1 MKSTLFIILFYLTI
15 VFTVSA
21 QNYRIQNFDMNNGLP
36 SNAVRVVMKDS
47 KGFIWIGTDGGLCKY
62 DGKNFDVYTT
72 SNGLSG
78 NKIWAI
84 EEDKNGLIW
93 IGTYDNGIS
102 TYNGKHYKPYK
113 LNDTINQH
121 VRCSGYLPE
130 FDCIGFGT
138 DSGIITITNGKA
150 QYFNPENKNS
160 SKERLLIISVQET
173 INSLV
178 FHSYYYVPS
187 YEYFPKDK
195 ILKVPHG
202 YDQLGVN
209 NIFGAAINNCKD
221 TVVAFMGGE
230 VIVLKKNENVV
241 FQNTGMITSMVKDKF
256 DNVWLAGWDGTQSGK
271 TGGVFKLKD
280 YELIDYTN
288 KLGIESRF
296 AWTIFND
303 SASGFNWIGTLDKGL
318 YVSKNSFFEY
328 YDLNLP
334 KITINDFI
342 ISDSITWIAADDYL
356 IKKTDTDTVFFDKKY
371 FSWIAG
377 NTNAEHLKNFFQ
389 NQDQNLD
396 FLYLGFDNANQ
407 LYVATNYA
415 FYRYNK
421 KNDNFSFAGINRFPF
436 FFTQNEFYSVGWS
449 RLRKYKNPNDF
460 ETSVELTSANYP
472 YDVSRIYSHGNEKW
486 FASWSNGLYV
496 FDNGEFTNLNEENDK
511 LDSNVKDVC
520 FGKNGNIYVAQSN
533 CEILVCRYDN
543 GEFVVLD
550 SYDNKSGIIGNNINW
565 VAISKNGF
573 LMLGTD
579 KGLNLILNPDD
590 RKTRK
595 IKFFNEKDGY
605 CARNST
611 VAKNDTEGNVWID
624 TDKGLLK
631 INADAL
637 AGFKVEDNLRT
648 DSVQVNEI
656 IFADILRKDN
666 VSLRYSQN
674 FISFFF
680 SKPNFS
686 DPEKDVIYYRLLGQT
701 DKWIE
706 AAPDGRIDFFALSPD
721 DYEFQI
727 RCFNKT
733 NGEFGKT
740 ISHRFTIQKPWWATF
755 WFIGLT
761 ILLLSLVIIWIIR
774 QKIKKIKEEAEK
786 KTQISKQIAELEM
799 KALQSQMNPHFVFN
813 SINSIQNFVLG
824 NQTDDALKYLAHF
837 SQLLR
842 SVLNFASLKYISI
855 AEELEFLDHYTQ
867 LEKMRF
873 DNGFAIDYHI
883 ENSIN
888 PKEVLIPPMV
898 LQPII
903 ENSIKHGLVYKNPQ
917 GKIAVSFDL
926 CGEIL
931 CCTVSDN
938 GIGPEQ
944 ASKKQTKAHTSK
956 ALGIIRE
963 RLKILYSNPQTSI
976 EINDQNPG
984 CKVTLKF
991 ELKFV
996 E

>member
-1 MKSTLFIILFYLTI
+1 
-15 VFTVSA
+15 
-21 QNYRIQNFDMNNGLP
+21 MNNGLP

-62 DGKNFDVYTT
+62 DGKNFEVYTKN
-72 SNGLSG
+72 NGLSG

-84 EEDKNGLIW
+84 EEDKHGVLW

-102 TYNGKHYKPYK
+102 TYNGKHFKPYK
-113 LNDTINQH
+113 LNDTINKH

-130 FDCIGFGT
+130 YDCVGFGT
-138 DSGIITITNGKA
+138 ESGIITITNGKA

-160 SKERLLIISVQET
+160 SKERLLIISIQAT
-173 INSLV
+173 LNSMV
-178 FHSYYYVPS
+178 FHSYYDYPS
-187 YEYFPKDK
+187 YRYLPENKTLKSINEYKTLEKSVVFGSIINNNFDTIVSYRGIEVA
-195 ILKVPHG
+195 ILKKDSV
-202 YDQLGVN
+202 L
-209 NIFGAAINNCKD
+209 IFP
-221 TVVAFMGGE
+221 
-230 VIVLKKNENVV
+230 
-241 FQNTGMITSMVKDKF
+241 NTGMITSMVKDKLG
-256 DNVWLAGWDGTQSGK
+256 NIWLAGWDGTQSGK
-271 TGGVFKLKD
+271 TGGVFKLKN

-303 SASGFNWIGTLDKGL
+303 TISGFNWIGTLDKGL
-318 YVSKNSFFEY
+318 YVFKNSFFEY
-328 YDLNLP
+328 YDFDLQ

-342 ISDSITWIAADDYL
+342 ISDSVTWIAADDYL
-356 IKKTDTDTVFFDKKY
+356 IKETQTDTIFFDKKY
-371 FSWIAG
+371 FSRIPG
-377 NTNAEHLKNFFQ
+377 NVEAEHLKNLFQ
-389 NQDQNLD
+389 NKDQNLD

-460 ETSVELTSANYP
+460 ETSVELTSAIYP
-472 YDVSRIYSHGNEKW
+472 YDVSRIYERENEKW

-511 LDSNVKDVC
+511 LDSNVKDIC
-520 FGKNGNIYVAQSN
+520 FGKNGIIYVAQSN

-543 GEFVVLD
+543 GEFEVLD
-550 SYDNKSGIIGNNINW
+550 SYDNKTGIVGNNINW
-565 VAISKNGF
+565 IAISINGY

-637 AGFKVEDNLRT
+637 AGFKVEDNLRI
-648 DSVQVNEI
+648 DSVKVNEI
-656 IFADILRKDN
+656 IFDDILSKDN
-666 VSLRYSQN
+666 VSLRYNRN

-686 DPEKDVIYYRLLGQT
+686 DPEKDVIYYRLLGQS

-706 AAPDGRIDFFALSPD
+706 ATPDGRIDFFPLSPGE
-721 DYEFQI
+721 YEFQI

-740 ISHRFTIQKPWWATF
+740 ISHRFTIQKPWWETF

-761 ILLLSLVIIWIIR
+761 ILILTVAATSIIR
-774 QKIKKIKEEAEK
+774 QKIRKIKVDAEK
-786 KTQISKQIAELEM
+786 KMQISKQIAELEM

-824 NQTDDALKYLAHF
+824 NQTDEALKYLAHF

-855 AEELEFLDHYTQ
+855 AEELEFLDHYIE

-873 DNGFAIDYHI
+873 DHGFAIDYHI
-883 ENSIN
+883 EDSIN

-917 GKIAVSFDL
+917 GKIIIGFKLYDD
-926 CGEIL
+926 IL
-931 CCTVSDN
+931 YCTISDN
-938 GIGPEQ
+938 GIGPEL
-944 ASKKQTKAHTSK
+944 ASQKQTKTHTSK
-956 ALGIIRE
+956 ALSIIRE
-963 RLKILYSNPQTSI
+963 RLKILYSNPQTGI
-976 EINDQNPG
+976 EIRDLHPG
-984 CKVTLKF
+984 CEVTLKF